1 MNQNKSSKR
10 GRKKNTQSTDTF
22 LQSTKHFW
30 SLTAEQF
37 CSILLRTKL
46 NGDFLSS
53 KKKYIKWLHKTLPTF
68 LHISFLGCLFHFNK
82 QFYQTEKLLLLSYR
96 EVAHT
101 HWILE
106 ETLEAAGPAGHALL
120 REPSVAAC
128 SWKTAI
134 TVQAALAAASL
145 QLDSAV
151 VCRTGER
158 NTKVRGL

>member
-22 LQSTKHFW
+22 SQSTKHFW

-53 KKKYIKWLHKTLPTF
+53 KKKYIKWLHKTHPTF
-68 LHISFLGCLFHFNK
+68 LHISFLGWLFNFN
-82 QFYQTEKLLLLSYR
+82 KLLLLSYR